1 MRRIGIALVI
11 LLTGYFAG
19 IYRNE
24 PLMIMAVTEVL
35 LVIAMRVLSI
45 LLKGSLSI
53 GFVSD
58 SGEAVRGSNYSCG
71 VAIRNKGLLPVSR
84 FCLSL
89 LSGYEGGKK
98 KTETIYGGILKG
110 EQRLSVDVDCRHCG
124 IARVSAE
131 KVKVYDYLSL
141 FSSQKR
147 IGRSMVL
154 TVYPQEMAAEISLAG
169 LKEARQAIQSGTVIT
184 PYAGGNDEIRLIRE
198 YREGDSVRHVH
209 WNLTAR
215 MDELWVR
222 EYNSERDVPLRFF
235 IDLTGLGAAGGGSES
250 AGPGSRVDDAA
261 DSFFGVLNALLLG
274 LLADAGCIR
283 VMWRGSD
290 IFGDYEENADGA
302 VSAMDI
308 RSQDDCRELL
318 RRLYLERL
326 GDPEPMTLRMTSNGM
341 PDEAGS
347 LISLDTGLNW
357 RVDGQL
363 VWHFSAT
370 GYEEELRSNIFE
382 L

>member
-1 MRRIGIALVI
+1 M
-11 LLTGYFAG
+11 
-19 IYRNE
+19 
-24 PLMIMAVTEVL
+24 
-35 LVIAMRVLSI
+35 
-45 LLKGSLSI
+45 GS
-53 GFVSD
+53 
-58 SGEAVRGSNYSCG
+58 SG
-71 VAIRNKGLLPVSR
+71 
-84 FCLSL
+84 
-89 LSGYEGGKK
+89 
-98 KTETIYGGILKG
+98 
-110 EQRLSVDVDCRHCG
+110 
-124 IARVSAE
+124 
-131 KVKVYDYLSL
+131 
-141 FSSQKR
+141 
-147 IGRSMVL
+147 
-154 TVYPQEMAAEISLAG
+154 
-169 LKEARQAIQSGTVIT
+169 
-184 PYAGGNDEIRLIRE
+184 
-198 YREGDSVRHVH
+198 
-209 WNLTAR
+209 
-215 MDELWVR
+215 
-222 EYNSERDVPLRFF
+222 
-235 IDLTGLGAAGGGSES
+235 S

-290 IFGDYEENADGA
+290 IFGGYEENADGA